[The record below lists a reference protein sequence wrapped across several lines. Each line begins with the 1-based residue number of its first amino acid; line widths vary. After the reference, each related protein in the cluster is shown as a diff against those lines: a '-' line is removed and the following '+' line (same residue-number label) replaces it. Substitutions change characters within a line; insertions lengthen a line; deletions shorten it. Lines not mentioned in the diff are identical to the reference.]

1 MPFSKYASSK
11 EDPPIS
17 HTIPVAFGQPN
28 KTPEAANSPSSLPE
42 IIWILILNFFYS
54 NKFFWLGTFWI
65 LIHLII
71 LGPYSFD

>member
-42 IIWILILNFFYS
+42 IIWILILNFFS
-54 NKFFWLGTFWI
+54 RLSINSLPFFASLTAEVATK
-65 LIHLII
+65 
-71 LGPYSFD
+71 